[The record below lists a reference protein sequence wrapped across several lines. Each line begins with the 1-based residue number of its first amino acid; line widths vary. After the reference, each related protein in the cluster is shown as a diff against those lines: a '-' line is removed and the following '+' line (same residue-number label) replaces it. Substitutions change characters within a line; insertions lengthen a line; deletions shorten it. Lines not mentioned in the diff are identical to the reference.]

1 MRFSVF
7 FFFERAKKRRTI
19 AMPCRRI
26 SAPGKIRSRVVSR
39 TLSPRAPRL
48 VRLERRDAASP
59 TIAMTIA
66 VTIITLVSRLCR
78 TAIDIDGSKCV
89 ERVWLLRPFVACLP
103 AWFRFMQCLRRYRDS
118 REAFPHLANAAK
130 YATTF
135 FVITF
140 SFLNLQHSSKTKVK

>member
-1 MRFSVF
+1 ML
-7 FFFERAKKRRTI
+7 
-19 AMPCRRI
+19 
-26 SAPGKIRSRVVSR
+26 
-39 TLSPRAPRL
+39 LSC
-48 VRLERRDAASP
+48 S
-59 TIAMTIA
+59 
-66 VTIITLVSRLCR
+66 
-78 TAIDIDGSKCV
+78 TAIDIDGTKCV

-140 SFLNLQHSSKTKVK
+140 SFLNLQYASKETYIPYI

>member
-1 MRFSVF
+1 MFRIFIF
-7 FFFERAKKRRTI
+7 FICLLNKLHCF
-19 AMPCRRI
+19 
-26 SAPGKIRSRVVSR
+26 
-39 TLSPRAPRL
+39 
-48 VRLERRDAASP
+48 
-59 TIAMTIA
+59 
-66 VTIITLVSRLCR
+66 
-78 TAIDIDGSKCV
+78 TAIDIDGTKCV

-140 SFLNLQHSSKTKVK
+140 SFLNLQYASESPLVGHKIVINKCIKLLI

>member
-1 MRFSVF
+1 MARSSVN
-7 FFFERAKKRRTI
+7 
-19 AMPCRRI
+19 CC
-26 SAPGKIRSRVVSR
+26 GRVIQVLELPVVTLFACIPYTGYVS
-39 TLSPRAPRL
+39 
-48 VRLERRDAASP
+48 
-59 TIAMTIA
+59 
-66 VTIITLVSRLCR
+66 

-140 SFLNLQHSSKTKVK
+140 SFLNLQYASKSPPETLDNNRITAKAIPRNVASSLGLKS

>member
-1 MRFSVF
+1 MENVIIIII
-7 FFFERAKKRRTI
+7 FFEFRFYK
-19 AMPCRRI
+19 
-26 SAPGKIRSRVVSR
+26 
-39 TLSPRAPRL
+39 
-48 VRLERRDAASP
+48 
-59 TIAMTIA
+59 
-66 VTIITLVSRLCR
+66 
-78 TAIDIDGSKCV
+78 AIDIDGSKCV

-140 SFLNLQHSSKTKVK
+140 SFLNLQYASESDGKNLKEI

>member
-1 MRFSVF
+1 MNIHVF
-7 FFFERAKKRRTI
+7 FFFTVCWFARCNLCLNIFT
-19 AMPCRRI
+19 
-26 SAPGKIRSRVVSR
+26 KIHRV
-39 TLSPRAPRL
+39 
-48 VRLERRDAASP
+48 P
-59 TIAMTIA
+59 TYYTSCHHNMYNIRNNVWKLTHPY
-66 VTIITLVSRLCR
+66 LVSYILY

-140 SFLNLQHSSKTKVK
+140 SFLNLQYASKMDRL